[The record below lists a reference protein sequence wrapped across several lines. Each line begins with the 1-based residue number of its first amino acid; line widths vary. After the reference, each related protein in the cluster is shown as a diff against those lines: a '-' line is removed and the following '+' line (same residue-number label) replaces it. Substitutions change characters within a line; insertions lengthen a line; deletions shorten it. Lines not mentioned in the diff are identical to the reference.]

1 MALLEG
7 AQFLERQ
14 NVLQGIMG
22 IAPGADLL
30 EYFGRE
36 RLGADEMSTWEK
48 MSDVWLAI
56 STFSWEN
63 GDDRKMTVN
72 TWKLYM

>member
-36 RLGADEMSTWEK
+36 RLGADEMST
-48 MSDVWLAI
+48 
-56 STFSWEN
+56 
-63 GDDRKMTVN
+63 
-72 TWKLYM
+72 

>member
-22 IAPGADLL
+22 IKPGADLL

-36 RLGADEMSTWEK
+36 RLGADDVHVRK
-48 MSDVWLAI
+48 MSDV
-56 STFSWEN
+56 
-63 GDDRKMTVN
+63 
-72 TWKLYM
+72 

>member
-36 RLGADEMSTWEK
+36 RLGADDVHVRK
-48 MSDVWLAI
+48 MSDVWLAS
-56 STFSWEN
+56 STSSWEN